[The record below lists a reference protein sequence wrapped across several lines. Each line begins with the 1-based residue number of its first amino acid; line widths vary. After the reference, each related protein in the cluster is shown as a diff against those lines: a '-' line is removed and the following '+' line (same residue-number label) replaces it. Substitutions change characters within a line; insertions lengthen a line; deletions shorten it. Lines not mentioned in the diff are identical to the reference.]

1 MSMRPLTNL
10 TYKERRKQLT
20 TEISKKSSGALKS
33 TEVSLIVSQLNVN
46 VPYQLE
52 LVFSY
57 TEMRKRLLL
66 KQSSPDDLTS
76 YTFYTKE
83 YGTILLGTASF
94 GLLEDGL
101 VVASPIL
108 EERQKLVILI
118 DQHRFSSYNGIC
130 TKLGKKLTIVMYIP

>member
-1 MSMRPLTNL
+1 MQPLKNL
-10 TYKERRKQLT
+10 SYKEKRQKLI
-20 TEISKKSSGALKS
+20 TEITKKSSGALKES
-33 TEVSLIVSQLNVN
+33 EVSTIVSQLNVN
-46 VPYQLE
+46 VPYLLERAHSYEEIKKQL
-52 LVFSY
+52 
-57 TEMRKRLLL
+57 TL
-66 KQSSPDDLTS
+66 KQFSPDDLIP

-108 EERQKLVILI
+108 EEGQKLIILI

>member
-1 MSMRPLTNL
+1 MQPLKNL
-10 TYKERRKQLT
+10 SYKEKRQKLI
-20 TEISKKSSGALKS
+20 TEITEKASGALS
-33 TEVSLIVSQLNVN
+33 NAEVISIVNQLNIN
-46 VPYQLE
+46 LPYQLE
-52 LVFSY
+52 RAHSY
-57 TEMRKRLLL
+57 EEIKKQLTL
-66 KQSSPDDLTS
+66 KQFSPDNLTS

-108 EERQKLVILI
+108 EERQKLVILM

>member
-1 MSMRPLTNL
+1 MQPLKNL
-10 TYKERRKQLT
+10 SYKQKRQKLITYFTKKASGALNDSEVISIVNQLNINLPYQLQRAHSYEEIKKQLT
-20 TEISKKSSGALKS
+20 
-33 TEVSLIVSQLNVN
+33 
-46 VPYQLE
+46 
-52 LVFSY
+52 
-57 TEMRKRLLL
+57 L
-66 KQSSPDDLTS
+66 KQFSPDNLTS

-83 YGTILLGTASF
+83 YGAILLGTASF

-108 EERQKLVILI
+108 EERQKLVILM

>member
-1 MSMRPLTNL
+1 MQPLKNL
-10 TYKERRKQLT
+10 SYKEKRQKLITEITEKASGALSNAEVISIVNQLNINLPYQMKRTHSYEEMRKQL
-20 TEISKKSSGALKS
+20 I
-33 TEVSLIVSQLNVN
+33 
-46 VPYQLE
+46 
-52 LVFSY
+52 
-57 TEMRKRLLL
+57 L